1 MDGHEGWSGLI
12 WILNWMLPSVIG
24 PEAAVEGGGDIS
36 ERCGR
41 FLKSQIDIFD
51 IDWWKTRSENR
62 NREKE
67 KEKNRVSTTVAP
79 SSQRISL
86 IHLLI
91 CFLASFFGC
100 ICLFICLFV
109 CFDLGL
115 KFWLIDLFPSRGV
128 GNKLARVLFFVW
140 FVCLFFFKS

>member
-109 CFDLGL
+109 CL
-115 KFWLIDLFPSRGV
+115 FWSGFEILIDW
-128 GNKLARVLFFVW
+128 FVSEPW
-140 FVCLFFFKS
+140 GWKQIGTSSFLCLVCLFCFF